1 MPSIEQR
8 TNPIEPGTIS
18 HGTLRM
24 QDLIPAFL
32 DVLRIHNPEAYQ
44 QIVIPGAGFSSF
56 PSHARED
63 EGDEW
68 WDSDDAVWLLGEL
81 FDSLNELA
89 PEGHYF
95 GANPGDGSDFGF
107 WANEDEEV

>member
-8 TNPIEPGTIS
+8 NNPIEPGTVI
-18 HGTLRM
+18 HATLRS

-44 QIVIPGAGFSSF
+44 QLMIPGAGFAAL
-56 PSHARED
+56 PSYAQED
-63 EGDEW
+63 E
-68 WDSDDAVWLLGEL
+68 DSDWWYSEDADHLVELL

-95 GANPGDGSDFGF
+95 GSHPGDGSDFGF
-107 WANEDEEV
+107 WACEED